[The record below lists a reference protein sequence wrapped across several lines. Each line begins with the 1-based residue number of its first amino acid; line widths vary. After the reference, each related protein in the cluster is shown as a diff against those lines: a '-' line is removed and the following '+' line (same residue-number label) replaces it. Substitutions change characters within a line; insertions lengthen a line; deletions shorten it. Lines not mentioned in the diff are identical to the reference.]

1 MLVCDIFVSC
11 KMIILWIYY
20 FQNKIRRR
28 HIQKCDRNIINQ
40 NRIHL
45 PLHIDVPVTV
55 INLAVKQ
62 RCWNNISAVV
72 GTSVW
77 RGKWIQL
84 FFVDD
89 ISITFLYVSSSD
101 LVLKNNNTKD
111 YHFAIHKQYHKQTR
125 MQKLFDMPPTCES
138 MKMTHTKIRSFQ
150 IRHIMCSAI
159 VPTGYNCSEVLFL
172 CFYLSGIQ
180 SPRDISAAS
189 IFVPLLWSSRSPT
202 LYLMGQ
208 GFWG

>member
-1 MLVCDIFVSC
+1 MNSTFLVDEF
-11 KMIILWIYY
+11 
-20 FQNKIRRR
+20 
-28 HIQKCDRNIINQ
+28 
-40 NRIHL
+40 
-45 PLHIDVPVTV
+45 
-55 INLAVKQ
+55 
-62 RCWNNISAVV
+62 
-72 GTSVW
+72 
-77 RGKWIQL
+77 
-84 FFVDD
+84 
-89 ISITFLYVSSSD
+89 SITFLYVSSSD

-159 VPTGYNCSEVLFL
+159 VPTGYNCSKELFL

-202 LYLMGQ
+202 LYLPNMLLRVLPVLHHWCSFEFVLILDFLRRCLSLLVVLCLDVLSSVSPISDMFLHCMRACHTHMGCCSTRMSSYLLM
-208 GFWG
+208 GSLPSM